1 MLLHSVNNVVRHI
14 ANNPLHTRV
23 YNVLFRNTSTM
34 VATVLVGSVVLE
46 SVVDSTVNQA
56 WNIANRGVTKT
67 THTFFLSPRLALTLH
82 SLSTLSPLSTPQR
95 RFNDMISA
103 RRSKGLPVGE

>member
-1 MLLHSVNNVVRHI
+1 VLLHSVNNVVRHI

-67 THTFFLSPRLALTLH
+67 THTRSFSLLASH
-82 SLSTLSPLSTPQR
+82 SLLSLTLSPLRSAAS
-95 RFNDMISA
+95 MI
-103 RRSKGLPVGE
+103 

>member
-1 MLLHSVNNVVRHI
+1 VLLHSVNNVVRHI

-67 THTFFLSPRLALTLH
+67 THVLSLSSPRTHSPLSLH
-82 SLSTLSPLSTPQR
+82 SLSAAPLQ
-95 RFNDMISA
+95 
-103 RRSKGLPVGE
+103 

>member
-1 MLLHSVNNVVRHI
+1 VLLHSVNNVVRHI

-67 THTFFLSPRLALTLH
+67 THVLSLASLALT
-82 SLSTLSPLSTPQR
+82 SLSTLSPQR